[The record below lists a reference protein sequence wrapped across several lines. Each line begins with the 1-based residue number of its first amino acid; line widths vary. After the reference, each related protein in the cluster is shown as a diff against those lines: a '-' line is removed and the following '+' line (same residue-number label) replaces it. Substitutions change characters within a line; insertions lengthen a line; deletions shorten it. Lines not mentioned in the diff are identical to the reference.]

1 MNRLAICAVAL
12 LGFFAYMPAH
22 AALKTKTVDYQIN
35 GGTFE
40 GYWAYDD
47 AKKGKRPG
55 VVMFPA
61 FMGFSD
67 NEKEH
72 ADRLAMLGYA
82 VFVAD
87 VYGKGIR
94 PTNGKDAG
102 AESAKYTGN
111 RPLLRE
117 RVEAGLAQLKANP
130 MVDPNHIGVIGYCF
144 GGASA
149 LELARD
155 GAPVE
160 AVVVFHANLSNPT
173 PDNAK
178 NIKGH
183 ILALQGA
190 DDPIVPLAAREAF
203 EKEMRDAHVDFEL
216 VAYANTVHAY
226 TDKHAGN
233 DNSKGAAYNAESEK
247 RSWIAMKDFFTEYLR

>member
-1 MNRLAICAVAL
+1 
-12 LGFFAYMPAH
+12 
-22 AALKTKTVDYQIN
+22 
-35 GGTFE
+35 
-40 GYWAYDD
+40 
-47 AKKGKRPG
+47 
-55 VVMFPA
+55 
-61 FMGFSD
+61 MGFSD

-72 ADRLAMLGYA
+72 ADRLAALGYA

-94 PTNGKDAG
+94 PKNGKDAG
-102 AESAKYTGN
+102 AESAKYTNN

-117 RVEAGLAQLKANP
+117 RVEAGLAQLKSNP
-130 MVDPNHIGVIGYCF
+130 MVDSNRIGAIGYCF
-144 GGASA
+144 GGAGA

-155 GAPVE
+155 GAPVK
-160 AVVVFHANLSNPT
+160 AVVVFHANLSSPT
-173 PDNAK
+173 PDDAK

-183 ILALQGA
+183 VLALQGG

-203 EKEMRDAHVDFEL
+203 EKEMRDAHVDWEL

-226 TDKHAGN
+226 TDKSAGN

-247 RSWIAMKDFFTEYLR
+247 RSWIAMKDFFNEYLR